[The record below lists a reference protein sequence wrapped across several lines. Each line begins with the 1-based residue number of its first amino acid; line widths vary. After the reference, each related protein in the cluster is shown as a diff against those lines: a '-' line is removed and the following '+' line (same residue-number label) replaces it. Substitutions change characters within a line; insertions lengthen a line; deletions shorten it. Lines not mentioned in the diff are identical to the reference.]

1 MPLPNA
7 FIGISGNSPYLSE
20 NDIPK
25 PQPVPQPVQ
34 VVQPVPQYYAMQTY
48 AATPQPPQPPQ
59 QKDYVILPIKYDPKK
74 ADSGALRAIFVSRN
88 DLIDD
93 FSKRLSDVGVVWVDS
108 NTGKDNNGVQV
119 RQPVNLS
126 DEDYGDLNRLAPDE

>member
-7 FIGISGNSPYLSE
+7 FTGISGNSPYLSE

-34 VVQPVPQYYAMQTY
+34 VVQPVPQYYALQTY
-48 AATPQPPQPPQ
+48 AATPQPPQ
-59 QKDYVILPIKYDPKK
+59 QKNYVFLPLKYDPKK
-74 ADSGALRAIFVSRN
+74 AGSTIGTLLFMERN
-88 DLIDD
+88 SVIES
-93 FSKRLSDVGVVWVDS
+93 FTKAMNEAGVAWVDT

-119 RQPVNLS
+119 LQPVTI
-126 DEDYGDLNRLAPDE
+126 PDEVYKKADKGLSTEDE

>member
-1 MPLPNA
+1 MTLPNA
-7 FIGISGNSPYLSE
+7 FTGISGNSPYLSE

-48 AATPQPPQPPQ
+48 AVTPQPPQ
-59 QKDYVILPIKYDPKK
+59 QKDYVFLPLKYDPKK
-74 ADSGALRAIFVSRN
+74 ADSEPLKIIFLARN
-88 DLIDD
+88 DLIDV
-93 FSKRLSDVGVVWVDS
+93 FSKKLNDAGVAWVDS

-119 RQPVNLS
+119 RQPTNIS
-126 DEDYGDLNRLAPDE
+126 DEDYKDLNKSPSDE

>member
-48 AATPQPPQPPQ
+48 AATPQPPQ
-59 QKDYVILPIKYDPKK
+59 QKDYVILPLKYDPKK
-74 ADSGALRAIFVSRN
+74 ADSEPLKIIFVSRN
-88 DLIDD
+88 DLIDV
-93 FSKRLSDVGVVWVDS
+93 FSKRLNDAGVVWVDS

-119 RQPVNLS
+119 RQPVNIS
-126 DEDYGDLNRLAPDE
+126 DEDYKELNKLSPDE

>member
-7 FIGISGNSPYLSE
+7 FTGISGNSPYLSE
-20 NDIPK
+20 NEIIK

-34 VVQPVPQYYAMQTY
+34 VVQLVPQYYAMQTY
-48 AATPQPPQPPQ
+48 AATPQPQN
-59 QKDYVILPIKYDPKK
+59 YVFLPLKYDPKK
-74 ADSGALRAIFVSRN
+74 AKSEPLKIIFLARN

-93 FSKRLSDVGVVWVDS
+93 FSKILNDAGVAWVDS

-119 RQPVNLS
+119 RQPVNIS
-126 DEDYGDLNRLAPDE
+126 DEDYKDLNKSPSDE